1 MVINLYYYFQL
12 KSPHLG
18 AEGCDMTYGMN
29 LLLWGTEINEDLFP
43 VLEQIKAMGFDGVEV
58 PIFDVNPENWY
69 TWRKKLD
76 QLGLKRIAVT
86 ICGADFNQIS
96 PDENMRKATLERN
109 KRAVDCALVLG
120 ADLLTGP
127 YHSALSHFTGKP
139 ATQQEWQWA
148 VENLQE
154 LAQYADDLGITL
166 GLEYLNRFESYLVSS
181 ADELLKLVEDVNHP
195 ACKIM
200 FDTFHANIEEKSLG
214 DAIRKLSKH
223 LVHVQV
229 SENDRSTVGKGN
241 VDWEDVFKA
250 LKDINYGGW
259 LSIEAFSEKLPAA
272 NIWRKMFD
280 SEEQLMRESLSFLKT
295 HV

>member
-1 MVINLYYYFQL
+1 
-12 KSPHLG
+12 
-18 AEGCDMTYGMN
+18 MTYGMN

-69 TWRKKLD
+69 TWRAKLD

>member
-1 MVINLYYYFQL
+1 
-12 KSPHLG
+12 
-18 AEGCDMTYGMN
+18 MTYGMN

-69 TWRKKLD
+69 SWRKKLD
-76 QLGLKRIAVT
+76 ELELKRIAVT

-96 PDENMRKATLERN
+96 PDEAMRKATLERN
-109 KRAVDCALVLG
+109 KRAVDCAMILG

-127 YHSALSHFTGKP
+127 FHSALGVFTGKP
-139 ATQQEWQWA
+139 PTKEELTWA
-148 VENLQE
+148 KENLWD
-154 LAQYADDLGITL
+154 LAEYADSFGITL

-181 ADELLKLVEDVNHP
+181 SDELLALVEDINHP

-200 FDTFHANIEEKSLG
+200 FDTFHANIEEKNLG
-214 DAIRKLSKH
+214 NAIRKLSKH

-229 SENDRSTVGKGN
+229 SENDRSIVGKGN
-241 VDWEDVFKA
+241 IDWEDVFKA
-250 LKDINYGGW
+250 LKDIKYNGW
-259 LSIEAFSEKLPAA
+259 LSVEAFSEKLAVA

-280 SEEQLMRESLSFLKT
+280 SEEQLMKESLKFLLQHT
-295 HV
+295 AP

>member
-1 MVINLYYYFQL
+1 
-12 KSPHLG
+12 
-18 AEGCDMTYGMN
+18 MN
-29 LLLWGTEINEDLFP
+29 LLLWGTEINEDIFP

-76 QLGLKRIAVT
+76 ELGLKRIAVT

-181 ADELLKLVEDVNHP
+181 ADELLKLVEDINHP